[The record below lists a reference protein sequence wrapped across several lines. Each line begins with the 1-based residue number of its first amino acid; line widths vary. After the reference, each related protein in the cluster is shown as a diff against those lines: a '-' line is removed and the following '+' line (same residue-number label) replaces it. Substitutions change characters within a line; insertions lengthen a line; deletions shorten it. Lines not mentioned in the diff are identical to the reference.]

1 MWIDSYSPLKKYCK
15 VLMRAA
21 LEVGHVT
28 LCAHLYLSNVVN
40 SFVYKIFGYVVL
52 CSGAVQQ
59 PDPLLVPHVFHV
71 TRTK

>member
-52 CSGAVQQ
+52 CSGAVQ
-59 PDPLLVPHVFHV
+59 
-71 TRTK
+71 